1 MDLLQKLNEEQYN
14 AVTYSDGPLLILAG
28 AGSGKTRVIT
38 YRIAHLIKVAGIP
51 PYAIVAVTFTN
62 KAAEEM
68 RNRIKGLIGPIGES
82 VMIKTF
88 HALAVYI
95 LRRHGDA
102 IGIAPN
108 FTIYDSR
115 DQESLIKDILHDIH
129 IDPKAIKPS
138 MIAEKISSIKESSHY
153 IQGGD
158 ITLLLPKYHSFNFQ
172 EIFTS
177 YQQKLKQSNALDF
190 SDLLIYTVQLLR
202 NSQVL
207 TTLQSRWRYFMVD
220 EYQDTNFAQY
230 LIAKYLASQTKNI
243 CVVGDDDQSIYS
255 WRGADIRNI
264 LNFEKDYPDA
274 KVITLHK
281 NYRSTAP
288 ILQAASYVIK
298 NNYRRKDKK
307 LTSHRGDGEPI
318 TVCTANNEYGEAEYV
333 INTIVSLKHTEQYS
347 NRDFAIFYR
356 TNAQSRIFEE
366 HCRRENLPYI
376 VVGSVKFYE
385 RKEIKDILAYMRFMA
400 NPDDTVS
407 LLRIINTPSRG
418 IGASTIEKL
427 RDAAYLHTTS
437 EWDIIANN
445 QNYSYKLSPALHSF
459 KELMQKLIDKVKDIP
474 SHYRL
479 SEICISILTDTQYK
493 STLESENSIEARGR
507 LENIDAFVN
516 SIVEYEHL
524 HPEATLFEFLQ
535 DISLLSPADET
546 NASAPEGNNAIT
558 LMTVHNAKGLEFPV
572 VFLTGMEEGLFPHA
586 NAIDSD
592 EGIEEERRLCY
603 VGITRAK
610 DRLFITSAELRRSW
624 GTTQF
629 KEASRFISELPP
641 ALCQFQHYSSSYN
654 NWDMPKTNNHNN
666 YRNIDNYTATALHNN
681 DSQYTVNQRVKHP
694 SFGVGKITAIQGKG
708 DNVKLTIQFL
718 NGFTKTFL
726 EKYTP
731 LEPLS

>member
-1 MDLLQKLNEEQYN
+1 M
-14 AVTYSDGPLLILAG
+14 
-28 AGSGKTRVIT
+28 
-38 YRIAHLIKVAGIP
+38 
-51 PYAIVAVTFTN
+51 
-62 KAAEEM
+62 
-68 RNRIKGLIGPIGES
+68 
-82 VMIKTF
+82 
-88 HALAVYI
+88 
-95 LRRHGDA
+95 
-102 IGIAPN
+102 
-108 FTIYDSR
+108 
-115 DQESLIKDILHDIH
+115 
-129 IDPKAIKPS
+129 
-138 MIAEKISSIKESSHY
+138 
-153 IQGGD
+153 
-158 ITLLLPKYHSFNFQ
+158 
-172 EIFTS
+172 
-177 YQQKLKQSNALDF
+177 
-190 SDLLIYTVQLLR
+190 
-202 NSQVL
+202 
-207 TTLQSRWRYFMVD
+207 
-220 EYQDTNFAQY
+220 
-230 LIAKYLASQTKNI
+230 
-243 CVVGDDDQSIYS
+243 GDDDQSIYS

-274 KVITLHK
+274 TVITLHR

-307 LTSHRGDGEPI
+307 LTAHRGDGEPI

-333 INTIVSLKHTEQYS
+333 INTIASLKHTEHYS

-385 RKEIKDILAYMRFMA
+385 RKEIKDILAYMRFIA
-400 NPDDTVS
+400 NTDDTVS

-427 RDAAYLHTTS
+427 RDAAYVHTTS
-437 EWDIIANN
+437 EWNIIANN

-459 KELMQKLIDKVKDIP
+459 KELMQKLIDRVNDIP
-474 SHYRL
+474 AHYRF
-479 SEICISILTDTQYK
+479 SEICISILNDTQYK

-641 ALCQFQHYSSSYN
+641 ALCQFHHYSSSYN

-666 YRNIDNYTATALHNN
+666 YHNNDNYTTTALHNN